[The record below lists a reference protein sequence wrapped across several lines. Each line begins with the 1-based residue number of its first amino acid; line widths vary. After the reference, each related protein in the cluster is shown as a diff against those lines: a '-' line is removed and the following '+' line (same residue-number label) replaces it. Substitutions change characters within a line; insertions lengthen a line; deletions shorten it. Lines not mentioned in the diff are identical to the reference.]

1 MSLPILWIQWKYF
14 IAILLPEPILGQVE
28 SYKEELLKQF
38 NLRGALRSPAH
49 ITLHRPFEWK
59 EEKENVLIET
69 LEKFSF
75 ATVFDIELLN
85 FNCFNPRVIYVD
97 VLKNEKLLELHTN
110 LKYFAQNNL
119 KLLNEVEDMRGFHPH
134 VTIAFRD
141 IRKNKFEEVWQQ
153 FKNRKHEANFQYA
166 GFSLLKLNSKWE
178 ELKFFPTWSPLI
190 LFQLLQTQQ

>member
-1 MSLPILWIQWKYF
+1 MPENQSVLNNKYF

-153 FKNRKHEANFQYA
+153 FRDRKYEANFQYT

-178 ELKFFPTWSPLI
+178 ELKFFPI
-190 LFQLLQTQQ
+190 

>member
-1 MSLPILWIQWKYF
+1 VPENQPVLNKKYF

-28 SYKEELLKQF
+28 SYKQYLLKQF

-59 EEKENVLIET
+59 AEKENVLIET
-69 LEKFSF
+69 LQKFDFSTGF
-75 ATVFDIELLN
+75 NIELQN
-85 FNCFNPRVIYVD
+85 FNCFSPRVIYVD
-97 VLKNEKLLELHTN
+97 VLKNEKLEELHTN

-141 IRKNKFEEVWQQ
+141 LRKNKFEEVWNT
-153 FKNRKHEANFQYA
+153 FKEKTFAAKFDYT
-166 GFSLLKLNSKWE
+166 GFSLLKLESKWVE
-178 ELKFFPTWSPLI
+178 REVFEVRKNKT
-190 LFQLLQTQQ
+190 